1 MTKEKLFETIYQE
14 HASKVMRLVLGYV
27 KGDKEQANDLVQ
39 DVFVKVWNNIHTF
52 KGDSNIGTWVY
63 RIAVNT
69 CLMFIRSK
77 KKLTIYTN
85 APTEI
90 DQHSDEIEMQ
100 FRAMYEC
107 IDQLGEKDRS
117 IILLELQDLPQNEIA
132 SIMGMT
138 HEAIRTRVHR
148 IKNILSKCANNE
160 QLRRF

>member
-27 KGDKEQANDLVQ
+27 KGDRAQANDLVQ

-77 KKLTIYTN
+77 KKIASYTDRLSE
-85 APTEI
+85 TDRYSE
-90 DQHSDEIEMQ
+90 ELEWQ
-100 FRAMYEC
+100 FRAMYGC

-117 IILLELQDLPQNEIA
+117 IILLELQELPQNEIA

-148 IKNILSKCANNE
+148 IKNILSKCVNHE